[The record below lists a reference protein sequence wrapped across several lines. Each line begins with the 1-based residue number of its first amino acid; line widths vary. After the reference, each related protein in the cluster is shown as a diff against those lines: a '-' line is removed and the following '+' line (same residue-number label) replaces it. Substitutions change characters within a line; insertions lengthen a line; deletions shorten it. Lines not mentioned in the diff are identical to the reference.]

1 MIVLLVLL
9 LIVLV
14 VFLYLFF
21 APFYFEINTT
31 DSTYRIR
38 FHRLASISL
47 KMIDRSLMAEIK
59 ICWWIKRFELW
70 PGKNGAGKEARIDKT
85 PVKAKKKRKMPFRK
99 IKAVLKSFKISKCSV
114 SVDTGDMQLNGVLW
128 PVFYL
133 FKVRSGKDMRINF
146 IGENKII
153 LEVKN
158 NLARM
163 SWAYISS

>member
-1 MIVLLVLL
+1 MIVVLAIL
-9 LIVLV
+9 LIVLIV
-14 VFLYLFF
+14 LLYLFF

-31 DSTYRIR
+31 NGLYRIR

-47 KMIDRSLMAEIK
+47 KMIDSSLIAEVK
-59 ICWWIKRFELW
+59 IGWWTKQIDLFS
-70 PGKNGAGKEARIDKT
+70 IDKNADEKRT
-85 PVKAKKKRKMPFRK
+85 VAKKTVKAKKKKKFSFKK
-99 IKAVLKSFKISKCSV
+99 IKAVLKSFKISKCSI
-114 SVDTGDMQLNGVLW
+114 SIDSGDMQLNGILW

-133 FKVRSGKDMRINF
+133 FKVRSGKDFRINF
-146 IGENKII
+146 IGENKIV